1 MDVECCVCDLDGTL
15 LNSSMTLSDANISAI
30 RILQERG
37 VTVVLATGRNDLYVK
52 DIARQLEISTP
63 IISCN
68 GGLVRW
74 QDTGEVLYSKH
85 LPSPTDRRI
94 IEYCL
99 AKDYD
104 FTVSSYDCIYHQKN
118 SERVAVFHQYN
129 AKVQPALRVPLKE
142 MAEPDAL
149 PLGKLLKLFIW
160 KLNASQIDEFVQL
173 HNPDGGLTIVSSEK
187 NGLDIMAQ
195 CTSKGEALRVFTNK
209 YGIDLA
215 KTVVFGDNY
224 NDISMMEL
232 AGYPIAVANAE
243 EQVKQ
248 AAKYVTLSNNEDGV
262 AYAIHQYILGKG

>member
-99 AKDYD
+99 TKDYD

-187 NGLDIMAQ
+187 MVWILWRSILP
-195 CTSKGEALRVFTNK
+195 KGRRCGFLLKNMTL
-209 YGIDLA
+209 IL
-215 KTVVFGDNY
+215 
-224 NDISMMEL
+224 L
-232 AGYPIAVANAE
+232 
-243 EQVKQ
+243 KQ
-248 AAKYVTLSNNEDGV
+248 
-262 AYAIHQYILGKG
+262 